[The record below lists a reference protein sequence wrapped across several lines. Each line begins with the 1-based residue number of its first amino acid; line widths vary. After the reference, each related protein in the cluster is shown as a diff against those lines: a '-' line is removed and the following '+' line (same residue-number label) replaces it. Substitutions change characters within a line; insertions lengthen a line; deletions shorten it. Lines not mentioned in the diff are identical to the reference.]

1 MTTTCIRLLDDA
13 DTMLRSASRRP
24 WSRTTAFLL
33 RKALEMC
40 VREFWH
46 RTRPGMERC
55 RMRTQVLCLAEY
67 VDEATARRASGAWA
81 ALSAACHYHG
91 YELNPTAGELRAL
104 HNEVRVLAQRLRPA
118 GRSPHRGSPA
128 VRTGPGHA

>member
-1 MTTTCIRLLDDA
+1 MASICTRLLDDA
-13 DTMLRSASRRP
+13 DTVLRSASRGP

-33 RKALEMC
+33 RKALETC
-40 VREFWH
+40 VREFWL
-46 RTRPGMERC
+46 RTRPGVERC
-55 RMRTQVLCLAEY
+55 RMRTQMLCLAEY

-104 HNEVRVLAQRLRPA
+104 HDEVRVLAERLRPA
-118 GRSPHRGSPA
+118 GRSPYEGS
-128 VRTGPGHA
+128 RTDTGRS